1 MLETKKTDI
10 DKDTQVS
17 QQNWTFR
24 PAEGGSIR
32 GILKNLDLDPT
43 SSKKASGGGSGASA
57 KTALTGSQ
65 EGAGE
70 GAGEAADTAGDAG
83 DMADMGE
90 AASAAAG

>member
-1 MLETKKTDI
+1 MLESKKSDV

-43 SSKKASGGGSGASA
+43 KSNKSQGGNGGGGA
-57 KTALTGSQ
+57 K
-65 EGAGE
+65 
-70 GAGEAADTAGDAG
+70 
-83 DMADMGE
+83 MP
-90 AASAAAG
+90 